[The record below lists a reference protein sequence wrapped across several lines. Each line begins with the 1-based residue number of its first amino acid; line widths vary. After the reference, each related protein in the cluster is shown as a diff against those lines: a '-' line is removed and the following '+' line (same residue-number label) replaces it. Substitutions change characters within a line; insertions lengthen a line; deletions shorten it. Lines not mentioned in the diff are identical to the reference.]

1 MISVISAATNIQYQN
16 FCYNH
21 KCCLEIY
28 SKSPTIF
35 LISLFG
41 RVEEKYIKD
50 GNDIPNVTYRLLA
63 TKDER
68 IMNSL
73 DSLSFIALR
82 ILFLES
88 SPQYMRK
95 YEKGMRRYRCDSKQ
109 HANWIIR
116 NSERR
121 ITYSATDK
129 DLFIHKTIG
138 NEEELLKEIHRLVK
152 L

>member
-1 MISVISAATNIQYQN
+1 MLSCN
-16 FCYNH
+16 
-21 KCCLEIY
+21 
-28 SKSPTIF
+28 
-35 LISLFG
+35 LFEVSHQFSYIPIWTRRG
-41 RVEEKYIKD
+41 KYIKD
-50 GNDIPNVTYRLLA
+50 GNDIPNITYRLLA
-63 TKDER
+63 TKGER

-152 L
+152 LCKSER

>member
-1 MISVISAATNIQYQN
+1 
-16 FCYNH
+16 
-21 KCCLEIY
+21 
-28 SKSPTIF
+28 
-35 LISLFG
+35 
-41 RVEEKYIKD
+41 
-50 GNDIPNVTYRLLA
+50 
-63 TKDER
+63 
-68 IMNSL
+68 MNSL
-73 DSLSFIALR
+73 ASLSFIALR

-95 YEKGMRRYRCDSKQ
+95 YEKRMRRCRCDSKQ

-129 DLFIHKTIG
+129 DLFIHKAIG
-138 NEEELLKEIHRLVK
+138 NEEEPLKEIHRLVK